1 MTDEMRAGVDF
12 GSGMI
17 MAGPGALYARPAGLC
32 AGFVGAGIV
41 ARRGGRAWPDP
52 QRQSGQW
59 EPHTKLVY

>member
-1 MTDEMRAGVDF
+1 MTDEMSAGLDF

-41 ARRGGRAWPDP
+41 A
-52 QRQSGQW
+52 
-59 EPHTKLVY
+59 